1 MGVKGRRKRREEREK
16 RRMRE
21 RGRVERVMGRRRRGG
36 WNVVQTEN
44 AVHAV
49 LYLVRVFV
57 NGSVRMRRREM
68 EYRGRIF
75 VVVYVGAIAVLF
87 RFVVMML
94 NGTGMEE
101 RKGEKE
107 EGVGRRRRRRRGRGG
122 GKVREE
128 EGNQRWREKVEW
140 VKRRDKRGNMEG
152 LGQVRYTVGREY
164 VVRAGRVLLVGMVG
178 AIVLTLQVG
187 TRRKKVE
194 GKRQHVSEQRSREE
208 EEAVR
213 RVDGKERK

>member
-1 MGVKGRRKRREEREK
+1 MREKERYSRGRRGLYRR
-16 RRMRE
+16 
-21 RGRVERVMGRRRRGG
+21 GRGG

-57 NGSVRMRRREM
+57 NGSVRMRKREM

-101 RKGEKE
+101 RKGIW
-107 EGVGRRRRRRRGRGG
+107 EGIGEISICSI
-122 GKVREE
+122 RE
-128 EGNQRWREKVEW
+128 GDMAQW
-140 VKRRDKRGNMEG
+140 
-152 LGQVRYTVGREY
+152 
-164 VVRAGRVLLVGMVG
+164 
-178 AIVLTLQVG
+178 
-187 TRRKKVE
+187 
-194 GKRQHVSEQRSREE
+194 
-208 EEAVR
+208 
-213 RVDGKERK
+213 